1 MTTDELPVATA
12 TALAWTNQGLQ
23 GEPPRGCILAVGN
36 FDGVHLGHKA
46 LLAEGQALAT
56 LLNRPLGLLTF
67 EPHPRTLFRPE
78 QPVFRLTP
86 PPIKRELARECGCAH
101 VLELAFNRDVA
112 SLSAAGFIDDLLL
125 AGLDAAA
132 LVVGSDFA
140 FGKARSG
147 DVAMLTAT
155 FGRIGRPVRALDPVH
170 DASRQV
176 ISSSR
181 IRQALVDGDVA
192 AANLL
197 LGRRW
202 TIRAEVVHGDKRGR
216 LLGFPT
222 ANMVLPTDNRLRH
235 GIYAVEVRLG
245 DVWHKAVA
253 SFGRRPTFDDGAP
266 RLETFLFD
274 FAGDLYGKVLDVR
287 FAGFVRA
294 EQKFD
299 SVDAL
304 IGQMQRD
311 SAEARRQLG

>member
-1 MTTDELPVATA
+1 LTTDEFPVATA
-12 TALAWTNQGLQ
+12 TALAWTDRGLQ
-23 GEPPRGCILAVGN
+23 GGPPRGCVLAVGN
-36 FDGVHLGHKA
+36 FDGIHLGHQA
-46 LLAEGQALAT
+46 LLAEGRALAAT
-56 LLNRPLGLLTF
+56 MSRPLGLLTF
-67 EPHPRTLFRPE
+67 EPHPRSLFRPE

-86 PPIKRELARECGCAH
+86 PPIKRELARDCGCCH

-112 SLSAAGFIDDLLL
+112 ALSATGFIDDLLL

-147 DVAMLTAT
+147 DVATLTAA
-155 FGRIGRPVRALDPVH
+155 FGSIGRPVRALDPVH
-170 DASRQV
+170 DASGQV

-181 IRQALVDGDVA
+181 IRQALADGDVA

-222 ANMVLPTDNRLRH
+222 ANMVLPADNKLRH
-235 GIYAVEVRLG
+235 GIYAVEVRL
-245 DVWHKAVA
+245 DDAWHKAVA

-266 RLETFLFD
+266 RLETFVFD

-294 EQKFD
+294 EQRFE
-299 SVDAL
+299 SPDAL

-311 SAEARRQLG
+311 CAEARRQLG